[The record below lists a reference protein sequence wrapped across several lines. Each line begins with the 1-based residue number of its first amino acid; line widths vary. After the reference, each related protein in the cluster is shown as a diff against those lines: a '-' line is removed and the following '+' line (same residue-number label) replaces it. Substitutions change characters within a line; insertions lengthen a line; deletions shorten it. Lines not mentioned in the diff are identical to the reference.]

1 MHHPF
6 PHEYEATLEWPGHGA
21 ATARAGARPAL
32 AVGAPPEFGGQER
45 WWSPEHLLL
54 ASLSAC
60 FMATFEAIARV
71 QQLGVASFRSRAH
84 AVLEKTGSGLAFTE
98 LALAVRVEA
107 AAQDVVRVTDALY
120 KAKERC
126 IVAGALRVPVQLQ
139 VAVDP
144 VTETVTA

>member
-1 MHHPF
+1 
-6 PHEYEATLEWPGHGA
+6 
-21 ATARAGARPAL
+21 
-32 AVGAPPEFGGQER
+32 
-45 WWSPEHLLL
+45 
-54 ASLSAC
+54 
-60 FMATFEAIARV
+60 
-71 QQLGVASFRSRAH
+71 
-84 AVLEKTGSGLAFTE
+84 
-98 LALAVRVEA
+98 VEA